1 MWPWTRDVSSLPL
14 TRNPGLAVLTSRG
27 AATLDVFVCELL
39 RYCGDAARA
48 NRQMR
53 CSQRDPGTDERCA
66 QHGEHCT
73 AASRSLVGVG
83 DVISQ
88 QLVER
93 RGLSGHRSGR
103 TLKMMAIGFCFVGP
117 VVGGWYQLLDRL
129 IPGTTK
135 MVALKKMALDQ
146 GAFAP
151 CFLGC
156 FLAIAGALNGLS
168 AEENWAK
175 IRRDYPD
182 ALLTNYYLWPAVQIA
197 NFYFIPLNHRLAV
210 VQVVAVV
217 WNSYLSWKANQ
228 L

>member
-1 MWPWTRDVSSLPL
+1 M
-14 TRNPGLAVLTSRG
+14 
-27 AATLDVFVCELL
+27 AALW
-39 RYCGDAARA
+39 RSY
-48 NRQMR
+48 
-53 CSQRDPGTDERCA
+53 QRLMA
-66 QHGEHCT
+66 QHPWKVQILT
-73 AASRSLVGVG
+73 AGSLVGVG

-93 RGLSGHRSGR
+93 RGLRGHSSRR

-129 IPGTTK
+129 IPGNTR

-146 GAFAP
+146 VGFAP

-168 AEENWAK
+168 AEESWAK

-217 WNSYLSWKANQ
+217 WNSYLSWKANK

>member
-1 MWPWTRDVSSLPL
+1 M
-14 TRNPGLAVLTSRG
+14 
-27 AATLDVFVCELL
+27 AALW
-39 RYCGDAARA
+39 RSY
-48 NRQMR
+48 
-53 CSQRDPGTDERCA
+53 QRLMA
-66 QHGEHCT
+66 QHPWKVQILT
-73 AASRSLVGVG
+73 AGKSLCWGLLCAGSLVGVG

-93 RGLSGHRSGR
+93 RGLRGHSSRR

-129 IPGTTK
+129 IPGNTR

-146 GAFAP
+146 VGFAP

-168 AEENWAK
+168 AEESWAK
-175 IRRDYPD
+175 IRRVSPEPCWGQYSPRE
-182 ALLTNYYLWPAVQIA
+182 LQLV
-197 NFYFIPLNHRLAV
+197 LAV

-217 WNSYLSWKANQ
+217 WNSYLSWKANK

>member
-1 MWPWTRDVSSLPL
+1 L
-14 TRNPGLAVLTSRG
+14 
-27 AATLDVFVCELL
+27 C
-39 RYCGDAARA
+39 
-48 NRQMR
+48 
-53 CSQRDPGTDERCA
+53 
-66 QHGEHCT
+66 H
-73 AASRSLVGVG
+73 
-83 DVISQ
+83 
-88 QLVER
+88 
-93 RGLSGHRSGR
+93 
-103 TLKMMAIGFCFVGP
+103 GP

-129 IPGTTK
+129 IPGNTK

-146 GAFAP
+146 GGFAP

-175 IRRDYPD
+175 IRRCTPRPP
-182 ALLTNYYLWPAVQIA
+182 ALSSLFQLWPAVQIA

>member
-1 MWPWTRDVSSLPL
+1 M
-14 TRNPGLAVLTSRG
+14 
-27 AATLDVFVCELL
+27 AALW
-39 RYCGDAARA
+39 RSY
-48 NRQMR
+48 
-53 CSQRDPGTDERCA
+53 QRLMA
-66 QHGEHCT
+66 QHPWKVQILT
-73 AASRSLVGVG
+73 AGSLVGVG

-93 RGLSGHRSGR
+93 RGLRGHSSRR

-129 IPGTTK
+129 IPGNTR
-135 MVALKKMALDQ
+135 MVVLKKMALDQ
-146 GAFAP
+146 VGFAP

-168 AEENWAK
+168 AEESWAK

-217 WNSYLSWKANQ
+217 WNSYLSWKANK